1 MKLEKYLT
9 AVLLHTY
16 HRSWIWQADS
26 IGQRDVLYALHVE
39 FVNLYHIQSRI
50 LASLASGVFLDI
62 SVHDFMGHDSVN
74 GLVRLS

>member
-1 MKLEKYLT
+1 M
-9 AVLLHTY
+9 
-16 HRSWIWQADS
+16 
-26 IGQRDVLYALHVE
+26 LYALHVE